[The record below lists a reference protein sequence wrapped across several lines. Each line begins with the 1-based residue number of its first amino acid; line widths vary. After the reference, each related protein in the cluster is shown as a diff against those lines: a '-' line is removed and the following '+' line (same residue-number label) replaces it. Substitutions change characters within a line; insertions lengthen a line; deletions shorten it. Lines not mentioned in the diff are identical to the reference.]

1 MERLF
6 SDLLSIR
13 PARPP
18 SAAERWFRAGAELVR
33 IGRYQEALE
42 PLEQALAYSVDEP
55 NAPYMRALRS
65 CYGIA
70 VAMARGDVARGRR
83 LCEDAIAGG
92 PLDAELY
99 VNLARV
105 YLRSGRKDLAIE
117 ALETGHT
124 IDPGHAGV
132 VHMCAQL
139 GRRKPPVFSF
149 LDRRHPLNKYAGK
162 LRHRLRA

>member
-1 MERLF
+1 MERLQ
-6 SDLLSIR
+6 SDLLSTR
-13 PARPP
+13 PTRPP

-33 IGRYQEALE
+33 IGRYPEAVE

-55 NAPYMRALRS
+55 NASYMRSLRS

-105 YLRSGRKDLAIE
+105 YLRAGRKDLAIE
-117 ALETGHT
+117 ALETGRTMDSRH
-124 IDPGHAGV
+124 PGV
-132 VHMCAQL
+132 LHMCAQL
-139 GRRKPPVFSF
+139 GQRKPPVFAF
-149 LDRRHPLNKYAGK
+149 LDRGHPLNKYAGK
-162 LRHRLRA
+162 LRHRLLA